1 MATSSSSVGCVA
13 HISSSAPSTSS
24 PSTAESDS
32 LQNLFVECVRSYIA
46 RAGSDVNWPLI
57 ARSTALMLL
66 YLRRRHPS
74 REWVRFLL
82 RSRETFCEYH
92 HLVRDMRLD
101 DGQDFYRYF
110 RMTRQRFD
118 HLLSLVGPH
127 LQKKTTFW
135 RKPISPEERLALTIR
150 YLAHGSSQLITSMC
164 YRLGRSTASSII
176 RETCQALHKVLDPL
190 YRPVSSSFLLIYG
203 KKKSFMRDKIFYCM
217 RSMGDIFALS
227 IPLCEWRVI
236 ENSFGILVARWRIFK
251 QPIQASP
258 ETLEA
263 IVWACVSVHN
273 YLRVCDE
280 TENPERRYCPAN
292 YVDRETE
299 VGEVVTGRWRADA
312 ADGSALSD
320 VSRIGSNMHA
330 ASAKQIRDKLTRYF
344 CSRHGEVPW
353 QYKVIFRGA
362 APAEP
367 SDR

>member
-1 MATSSSSVGCVA
+1 
-13 HISSSAPSTSS
+13 
-24 PSTAESDS
+24 
-32 LQNLFVECVRSYIA
+32 
-46 RAGSDVNWPLI
+46 
-57 ARSTALMLL
+57 MLL

-82 RSRETFCEYH
+82 RSRETFGEYH

-190 YRPVSSSFLLIYG
+190 YRPPSCLRQWGFHHRHTCRKQEQG
-203 KKKSFMRDKIFYCM
+203 CH
-217 RSMGDIFALS
+217 
-227 IPLCEWRVI
+227 LCLWAMKQ
-236 ENSFGILVARWRIFK
+236 NSFGILVARWRIFK

>member
-1 MATSSSSVGCVA
+1 QWDFPNCVGALDGKHVA
-13 HISSSAPSTSS
+13 IQAP
-24 PSTAESDS
+24 PG
-32 LQNLFVECVRSYIA
+32 
-46 RAGSDVNWPLI
+46 AGSDTFNYKGYHSIVLLATCDANYKFILVDVGQPGRYSDGGVFRHSEMGEAILSETVGLPPPAHLPETRARMPFVFVGDEAFPLLNN
-57 ARSTALMLL
+57 LM
-66 YLRRRHPS
+66 RPFPRKK
-74 REWVRFLL
+74 
-82 RSRETFCEYH
+82 
-92 HLVRDMRLD
+92 LD
-101 DGQDFYRYF
+101 
-110 RMTRQRFD
+110 
-118 HLLSLVGPH
+118 
-127 LQKKTTFW
+127 
-135 RKPISPEERLALTIR
+135 
-150 YLAHGSSQLITSMC
+150 
-164 YRLGRSTASSII
+164 
-176 RETCQALHKVLDPL
+176 VL
-190 YRPVSSSFLLIYG
+190 
-203 KKKSFMRDKIFYCM
+203 KKSFNYR
-217 RSMGDIFALS
+217 LS
-227 IPLCEWRVI
+227 RARRVI

-353 QYKVIFRGA
+353 Q
-362 APAEP
+362 
-367 SDR
+367 